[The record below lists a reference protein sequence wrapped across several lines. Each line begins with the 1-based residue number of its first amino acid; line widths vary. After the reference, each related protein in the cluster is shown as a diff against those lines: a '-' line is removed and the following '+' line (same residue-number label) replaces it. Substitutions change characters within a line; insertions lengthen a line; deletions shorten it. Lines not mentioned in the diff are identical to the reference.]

1 MDELMTPEQLAE
13 YLQVSTGSLAND
25 RYLGKGPRFVKLGA
39 KLVRYRRADVTAW
52 LEENQYTRTD
62 VRVAV

>member
-1 MDELMTPEQLAE
+1 MDELMTPEQLAD
-13 YLQVSTGSLAND
+13 YLQVSTKSLAND

-39 KLVRYRRADVTAW
+39 KLVRYRRTDVIAW
-52 LEENQYTRTD
+52 LEGNQYTRTD